1 MLISTEHSLTK
12 MQDNIFAQPQA
23 AHRVDAGERDFMTKQ
38 QDSCFA
44 QPQAARQGKAQ
55 GCAL

>member
-1 MLISTEHSLTK
+1 MRISTEHSLTK
-12 MQDNIFAQPQA
+12 LQDSIFAQPQA
-23 AHRVDAGERDFMTKQ
+23 APRVDTGERDFMTKL

-55 GCAL
+55 GRAL